1 MQGLYCVADTL
12 ICNLSA
18 TVSATIQLFVN

>member
-18 TVSATIQLFVN
+18 TVSATFQLSIN